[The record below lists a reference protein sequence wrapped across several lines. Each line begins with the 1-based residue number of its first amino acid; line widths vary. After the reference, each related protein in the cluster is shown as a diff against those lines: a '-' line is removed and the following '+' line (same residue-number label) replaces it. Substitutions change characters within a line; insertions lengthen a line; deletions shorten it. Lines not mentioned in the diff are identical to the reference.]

1 MAVIFRFKGGR
12 IIPIKVDEEQTT
24 NDYMNNKIR
33 NNTKKMTINDYIK
46 KKEQEQQPL
55 LQEFGYKPKEE
66 KYRSK
71 AERLLDKF
79 NRRNKGVKK

>member
-1 MAVIFRFKGGR
+1 MTVIFRFKGGR
-12 IIPIKVDEEQTT
+12 IIPIKVDDTETT

-33 NNTKKMTINDYIK
+33 SNTKKMTINDYIK
-46 KKEQEQQPL
+46 KKEQEQQSL

-79 NRRNKGVKK
+79 NKRNKGVKK